1 MEDQRARELAGW
13 YQRLRDLVF
22 SSIRSKIILPYL
34 ILTVIV
40 AALGIFVVI
49 RLVSGSLDERLTNQL
64 LEAGRAISDGMARKE
79 LEHLESARTI
89 AYTAGLNR
97 ALHDGDR
104 EQVVALAQ
112 PTAFVQGLESLIIAD
127 GAGHEAM
134 NVLRQGDGSYQS
146 VAGQFDISGL
156 WMVRALLE
164 AGDPNGLPRRGLV
177 FHAAAQQYYYFTA
190 TPIGLE
196 NDVVGVVIVG
206 TSLDTLLV
214 LFKSTSLADVIIYLD
229 GGRAVA
235 TTFAFAENPAE
246 IDSLLDRLS
255 TTPALYES
263 AFYSFDSTLGE
274 GVEVRGR
281 MYRVARGPLRVGSDG
296 LGVFA
301 VALPLGFVIEGN
313 TTSRNTYALI
323 FAAGMAGVVFVGYL
337 VSRIITRPLG
347 RLVHTSQAVADGD
360 LQQRTGIKSTDEI
373 GILAGTFDEMT
384 ERLAERTQALEE
396 ALGRMRAILSSMGD
410 GVLMENMD
418 GNLITLNQ
426 AADDLLEEMATGFM
440 LGPLRDL
447 SSSDYDLSAAGE
459 LVPRLLEYR
468 RFEVGRKMISVHSST
483 VLTDE
488 GEELGTVIVMRDVTA
503 EVEAERLKDEFITH
517 VSHELRTPLTAIK
530 GFSDLLLAGA
540 GGDLEQAQHSFVDTI
555 GRNTDDLIAMVNEL
569 IDYSEMEAKGQ
580 LAVVMR
586 PTQLLPLV
594 EDVAEEWR
602 PRMDDKGL
610 TFHLEVSDRLP
621 PVDADSRR
629 LRWAII
635 HLVRNALQY
644 TPAEGNVTL
653 RLFKRDGD
661 VVLDVEDSGIGI
673 SPEHQ
678 EHLFNRFY
686 RVTNMPEEEVRGLGV
701 GLYLA
706 SAIIEAHGGEILVE
720 SEEGVGSTFSVI
732 LPALSDDAQGG
743 KGIT

>member
-1 MEDQRARELAGW
+1 MEDQRSEELAGW
-13 YQRLRDLVF
+13 YRRLRDLLF
-22 SSIRSKIILPYL
+22 SNIRTKIVLPYL
-34 ILTVIV
+34 ILTGVV
-40 AALGIFVVI
+40 AVLGIFVVI
-49 RLVSGSLDERLTNQL
+49 RLVSSSLDERLTNQL
-64 LEAGRAISDGMARKE
+64 LEAGRTVSDSIARKE

-89 AYTAGLNR
+89 AYTVGLNEG
-97 ALHDGDR
+97 LHNGDR
-104 EQVVALAQ
+104 EQVTALAQ
-112 PTAFVQGLESLIIAD
+112 PTAFVQGLESLMIVD
-127 GAGHEAM
+127 GAGQE
-134 NVLRQGDGSYQS
+134 VISLLRQGDGSYQS
-146 VAGQFDISGL
+146 VEGQFDISAL
-156 WMVRALLE
+156 WMVRALLD
-164 AGDPNGLPRRGLV
+164 AGDPNGQPKRGLV

-190 TPIGLE
+190 VPVGLE
-196 NDVVGVVIVG
+196 DEVVGVVVIG
-206 TSLDTLLV
+206 TTLDTLL
-214 LFKSTSLADVIIYLD
+214 LHFKNTSLADVIIYFD

-235 TTFAFAENPAE
+235 TTFAFAEDPAQ
-246 IDSLLDRLS
+246 IDGLLDTLS

-274 GVEVRGR
+274 GIEVRGR
-281 MYRVARGPLRVGSDG
+281 SYRLARGPLRVGSDG

-313 TTSRNTYALI
+313 TATRNTYALI
-323 FAAGMAGVVFVGYL
+323 FAAGMAGVVLIGYL
-337 VSRIITRPLG
+337 VSRIITNPLG

-360 LQQRTGIKSTDEI
+360 LDQRTGIESIDEI
-373 GILAGTFDEMT
+373 GMLAGAFDEMT
-384 ERLAERTQALEE
+384 ERLAERTHALEE
-396 ALGRMRAILSSMGD
+396 TVGRMRAILSSMGD
-410 GVLMENMD
+410 GVMMEDID

-426 AADDLLEEMATGFM
+426 AADDLLEEMAAGFM

-447 SSSDYDLSAAGE
+447 SSGDFDPSAEVE
-459 LVPRLLEYR
+459 LGPWFLDYR

-488 GEELGTVIVMRDVTA
+488 GEKLGTVIVMRDVTA

-517 VSHELRTPLTAIK
+517 VSHELRTPLTAVK

-540 GGDLEQAQHSFVDTI
+540 GGPLEEAQLSFVDTI
-555 GRNTDDLIAMVNEL
+555 GRNADDLIAMVNEL

-586 PTQLLPLV
+586 PMQLLPII

-602 PRMDDKGL
+602 PRMDEKGL
-610 TFHLEVSDRLP
+610 TFHLEASDGLP
-621 PVDADSRR
+621 SVDADSRR

-653 RLFKRDGD
+653 RLFERDGHI
-661 VVLDVEDSGIGI
+661 VLDVEDTGIGI

-678 EHLFNRFY
+678 ESLFSRFY
-686 RVTNMPEEEVRGLGV
+686 RVTNMPEDEVRGLGV

-706 SAIIEAHGGEILVE
+706 EAIVEAHGGEILVE
-720 SEEGVGSTFSVI
+720 SEEGVGSTFSVV
-732 LPALSDDAQGG
+732 LPALPDDVQGR
-743 KGIT
+743 